1 METGQK
7 SRAKDLLINAYNLT
21 LASFTEH
28 TLYEHPP
35 LALHSKHPHP
45 SIYAVQALIRRL
57 LSHLLTPSLLTPSL
71 FRVPVPILCPR
82 AYFVSPCLY
91 V

>member
-1 METGQK
+1 MENGQK

-21 LASFTEH
+21 FASFTEH

-35 LALHSKHPHP
+35 LALHSKHPHR
-45 SIYAVQALIRRL
+45 SIYAVQALIRHL
-57 LSHLLTPSLLTPSL
+57 LSHLLIPSLLTPSL
-71 FRVPVPILCPR
+71 FRVPVPI
-82 AYFVSPCLY
+82 FVSPCLY